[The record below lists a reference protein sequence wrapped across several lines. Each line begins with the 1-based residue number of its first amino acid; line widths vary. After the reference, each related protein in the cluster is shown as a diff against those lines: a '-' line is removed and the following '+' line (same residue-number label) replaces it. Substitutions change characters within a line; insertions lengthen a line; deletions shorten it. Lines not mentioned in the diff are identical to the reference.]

1 MLFYVIHNFNVILFL
16 YRYPNLNSHSVTP
29 AQVLSL
35 VDTDDPEI
43 IKQPAVQAEIDIP
56 KKRRRRGKIEFKDRL
71 LNMHN

>member
-1 MLFYVIHNFNVILFL
+1 M
-16 YRYPNLNSHSVTP
+16 NSHSVTP